1 MFRLATAADYEF
13 LPEIGLYELTFD
25 KRPVKGVRCEDPA
38 QGAELYNQAR
48 AQFKSALRSWE
59 RHTKKIQRQAI
70 KLDLNFH
77 DLIQWAIKFGNAH
90 QSQLV
95 LALFHETNHD
105 RYSKLALELMET
117 NNGEDDLLNFALFL
131 FDQRSLCDVSK
142 LTQITKRKDLKKG

>member
-25 KRPVKGVRCEDPA
+25 KRPVKGVRCDDPV
-38 QGAELYNQAR
+38 QGAALYNQAR
-48 AQFKSALRSWE
+48 AQFKSALRSRE

-70 KLDLNFH
+70 KPDLNFH

-131 FDQRSLCDVSK
+131 FDRRFLCDVSE

>member
-48 AQFKSALRSWE
+48 AQFKSALRA
-59 RHTKKIQRQAI
+59 RPVKKKQRRAI
-70 KLDLNFH
+70 SPDLNFNEV
-77 DLIQWAIKFGNAH
+77 IQWAIEFGNTH
-90 QSQLV
+90 QSQVV

-131 FDQRSLCDVSK
+131 FDRRSLCDVSE